1 MFFTKHENVKSK
13 CELIRQVLM
22 LKIKIEKY
30 LHLSRKISKKI
41 DAKKE
46 RLKQI
51 LELKKNNYGTR
62 ELRVE

>member
-1 MFFTKHENVKSK
+1 
-13 CELIRQVLM
+13 M

>member
-51 LELKKNNYGTR
+51 LELKKK
-62 ELRVE
+62 